1 MAAPS
6 NEELERARDRGRAAW
21 PGVEIEPTRLAAFL
35 AARPSSHLEDL
46 YLACA
51 CADGDPAALAA
62 FEAKILPG
70 IAASLRRLAL
80 PADVAAEVH
89 QRVRAH
95 LLVGEPPRIA
105 EYQGRGPL
113 LAWVRIVAV
122 RLGLQWKRTTRSD
135 ERRTEALA
143 HEPSPPVLDPA
154 LELLRARHGA
164 LFRSAFTAALAE
176 LTVEQRNLLQLH
188 LLEDLSLAEIGALH
202 RVSKST
208 AARWL
213 TAARDALDQGIRRRL
228 QTALGL
234 PEPEVDSL
242 IAALQSR
249 LELSVERLL
258 ADQPAEAGG

>member
-35 AARPSSHLEDL
+35 AARPSSHLEDQ

-113 LAWVRIVAV
+113 PPPPSF
-122 RLGLQWKRTTRSD
+122 RTGAEPPLISALDPYDEPEYEAPARPSLPVMPTRSSSQA
-135 ERRTEALA
+135 TVVK
-143 HEPSPPVLDPA
+143 PVPPPP
-154 LELLRARHGA
+154 
-164 LFRSAFTAALAE
+164 F
-176 LTVEQRNLLQLH
+176 Q
-188 LLEDLSLAEIGALH
+188 IGKL
-202 RVSKST
+202 VKPT
-208 AARWL
+208 
-213 TAARDALDQGIRRRL
+213 T
-228 QTALGL
+228 
-234 PEPEVDSL
+234 
-242 IAALQSR
+242 
-249 LELSVERLL
+249 
-258 ADQPAEAGG
+258 

>member
-1 MAAPS
+1 MAVPA
-6 NEELERARDRGRAAW
+6 NEDVARAIEQGRAAW
-21 PGVEIEPTRLAAFL
+21 PGVEVEPARLAAFL
-35 AARPSSHLEDL
+35 ADRPASHLADL

-51 CADGDPAALAA
+51 CAAGDPAALAA
-62 FEAKILPG
+62 FDARVLPG
-70 IAASLRRLAL
+70 VAGSLRRLAL
-80 PADVAAEVH
+80 PADVASEVH
-89 QRVRAH
+89 QRLRAH

-122 RLGLQWKRTTRSD
+122 RLGLQWKRATRSD

-154 LELLRARHGA
+154 LELLRARHGP
-164 LFRSAFTAALAE
+164 LFRSTFTAALAE

-213 TAARDALDQGIRRRL
+213 TAAREALDTGIRRRL
-228 QTALGL
+228 QAALGL
-234 PEPEVDSL
+234 PAPEVDSL

-258 ADQPAEAGG
+258 ADQPPQAGG